1 MNKKKVKVIAIVSV
15 FLCMALLAGCSSG
28 MSAAQSREENEKD
41 TVQSRAVQ
49 EAPPEEGAEE
59 KTDMEEAAEEVSE
72 EAALKGMVDAVVFT
86 VLSADDKA
94 SFAGKEMSADPE
106 YLQTAISSEVYFC
119 TRPLEKIEVHPILE
133 WAQDYSS
140 FTFSDEILGTV
151 SSLQAE
157 EPFRICDPYPE
168 GIPVN
173 CLVFYLEDGRCG
185 TFALGY
191 NGSGE
196 EQSREY
202 DIYEDYAS
210 MKAHA
215 ESEEND

>member
-1 MNKKKVKVIAIVSV
+1 MKNKKVKVIVSV
-15 FLCMALLAGCSSG
+15 FLCLALLAGCSSG
-28 MSAAQSREENEKD
+28 MSAAQSGEGNEKD
-41 TVQSRAVQ
+41 TGLSQAGQ
-49 EAPPEEGAEE
+49 EAPSEKGADE

-72 EAALKGMVDAVVFT
+72 EAAPEGPVDAVVFT

-94 SFAGKEMSADPE
+94 SFAGKEMTADPE
-106 YLQTAISSEVYFC
+106 YLKTALSSEVYFC
-119 TRPLEKIEVHPILE
+119 GQPLEKIEVHPILE

-140 FTFSDEILGTV
+140 FTFSDEILGTAA
-151 SSLQAE
+151 SLQAE
-157 EPFRICDPYPE
+157 EPFRIYDPYPE

-202 DIYEDYAS
+202 DIYNDYAS
-210 MKAHA
+210 MKAIA
-215 ESEEND
+215 ESEEENK